1 MLGDTPMTRTKST
14 YLTILA
20 VLLSPMGANA
30 DIISVD
36 VLALDHSY
44 NSSEGTGLDT
54 GVDIEIGDVLAM
66 VATGCW
72 SAGNNNRTSD
82 ADGLVGPNPCSGD
95 AWNFGLY
102 TRDGLS
108 APYGSLVGKI
118 GSGSFFIVGTA
129 FSETTTTAGR
139 LYLYYWDTFTPDN
152 SGSVNV
158 QIHTSVPEPGTLA
171 LLGLGLLGMGAAR
184 RRKKA

>member
-1 MLGDTPMTRTKST
+1 MTRTKSAC
-14 YLTILA
+14 LTLLA

-36 VLALDHSY
+36 VMALDHSY

-54 GVDIEIGDVLAM
+54 GVDIEIGDVLTM

-72 SAGNNNRTSD
+72 SAGVNNRISD

-95 AWNFGLY
+95 ALDFGLY
-102 TRDGLS
+102 TSSGLS
-108 APYGSLVGKI
+108 AHFGSLVGKI
-118 GSGSFFIVGTA
+118 GSGSFFIVGTT
-129 FSETTTTAGR
+129 FSEITTTAGR

-158 QIHTSVPEPGTLA
+158 QIHTNVPEPGTLA
-171 LLGLGLLGMGAAR
+171 LLGLGLMGLGLS
-184 RRKKA
+184 RRKKV